1 MPSDRGWTP
10 HDVWRDSFISS
21 ASSDPSGCGGGSPR
35 LPLGSRGECWDRLV
49 MSAAD
54 GGGVGAG
61 GMLALFLISLRCYP
75 QPHYLDLQT
84 QVCVWLAVSLGELLA
99 GFSWE

>member
-1 MPSDRGWTP
+1 MPSDRSWTRR
-10 HDVWRDSFISS
+10 DVQRDSFISS

-35 LPLGSRGECWDRLV
+35 LPLGSRGECGDRLV
-49 MSAAD
+49 MSAA
-54 GGGVGAG
+54 GAG

-75 QPHYLDLQT
+75 QPHYLDRQT
-84 QVCVWLAVSLGELLA
+84 QVCVWLAVSLGELLT